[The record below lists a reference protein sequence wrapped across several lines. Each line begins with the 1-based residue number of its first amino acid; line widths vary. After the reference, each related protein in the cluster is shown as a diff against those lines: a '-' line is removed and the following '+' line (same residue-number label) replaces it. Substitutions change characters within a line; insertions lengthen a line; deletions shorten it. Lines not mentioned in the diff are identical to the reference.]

1 MRKMARSEKKYID
14 IAKIIEESDAG
25 VLKKLPKFIIK
36 LIARIIRQ
44 NEMNRILTKYE
55 DYTGVDFLPKM
66 IEEFNLKLEIEGK
79 ENLPK
84 NGKCFFASNHPYGIL
99 DGLILTLTVSE
110 KYGTLKAIGNDAFMF
125 LPQLRPLIA
134 TVNVF
139 GRSSKE
145 YIKALEDTYNS
156 DVPIT
161 HFPAGVVSRKYDGK
175 VQDSEWQK
183 SFITKAISCK
193 RDIVPFHFLGK
204 NTRLF
209 YLIFVLRQFL
219 GIKLNI
225 ELLLLP
231 REMFK
236 KRNKTIKLIIGK
248 PIPYSMFDKS
258 LSHIEWAQKV
268 RSLVY
273 DLGKKNK
280 LLINK

>member
-1 MRKMARSEKKYID
+1 MAKSEKKYID
-14 IAKIIEESDAG
+14 IEKIISESDAG
-25 VLKKLPKFIIK
+25 VLNKLPKFIIK

-55 DYTGVDFLPKM
+55 DFTGVDFLPKM
-66 IEEFNLKLEIEGK
+66 IEEFNLTLEIEGK
-79 ENLPK
+79 ENLPE
-84 NGKCFFASNHPYGIL
+84 NGKCFFASNHPFGIL
-99 DGLILTLTVSE
+99 DGLIITLTVSG
-110 KYGTLKAIGNDAFMF
+110 KYDAVKAIGNDAFMF

-145 YIKALEDTYNS
+145 YIKALDEVYNS
-156 DVPIT
+156 EVPIT
-161 HFPAGVVSRKYDGK
+161 HFPAGEVSRRYNGK
-175 VQDSEWQK
+175 IQDAKWQK

-193 RDIVPFHFLGK
+193 RDIVPFYFEGK
-204 NTRLF
+204 NSGLF
-209 YLIFVLRQFL
+209 YLIFILRKIF

-258 LSHIEWAQKV
+258 FSHNEWAQKV
-268 RSLVY
+268 RSLVF
-273 DLGKKNK
+273 DLGNKNK
-280 LLINK
+280 LLINKK

>member
-1 MRKMARSEKKYID
+1 MARADKKYID
-14 IAKIIEESDAG
+14 IEKIIGESDAG
-25 VLKKLPKFIIK
+25 VLNKLPKFIIK

-55 DYTGVDFLPKM
+55 DYTGIDFLPKM

-84 NGKCFFASNHPYGIL
+84 KGKCFFASNHPYGII

-134 TVNVF
+134 AVNVY
-139 GRSSKE
+139 GQSSKK
-145 YIKALEDTYNS
+145 YIKALDEVYNS
-156 DVPIT
+156 EVPIT
-161 HFPAGVVSRKYDGK
+161 HFPSGEVSRRYKGK
-175 VQDSEWQK
+175 IQDAKWQK

-193 RDIVPFHFLGK
+193 RDIVPFHFPGK
-204 NTRLF
+204 NSRLF
-209 YLIFVLRQFL
+209 YAIFVFRQLF

-258 LSHIEWAQKV
+258 LSHNDWAQKV

-273 DLGKKNK
+273 DLGN
-280 LLINK
+280 